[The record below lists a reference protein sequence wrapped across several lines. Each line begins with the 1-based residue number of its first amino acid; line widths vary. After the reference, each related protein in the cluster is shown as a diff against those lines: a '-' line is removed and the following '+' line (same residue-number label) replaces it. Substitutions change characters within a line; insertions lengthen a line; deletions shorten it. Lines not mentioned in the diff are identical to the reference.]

1 MGEDYDIVIQVK
13 LPPNVTKYRGS
24 DISGNVIGTDSYRQ
38 AIRLKA
44 SELLPVVDGVV
55 QIRIHVPG
63 GGRLVRDTIRV
74 ESKILREKQTF
85 EIEF

>member
-1 MGEDYDIVIQVK
+1 MIQIQ
-13 LPPNVTKYRGS
+13 LPDKIAKYRGS

-38 AIRLKA
+38 VIRVKNPN
-44 SELLPVVDGVV
+44 EMIPIEDGMV

-63 GGRLVRDTIRV
+63 GGRLVRDTSRV
-74 ESKILREKQTF
+74 ESRMLREKQTF